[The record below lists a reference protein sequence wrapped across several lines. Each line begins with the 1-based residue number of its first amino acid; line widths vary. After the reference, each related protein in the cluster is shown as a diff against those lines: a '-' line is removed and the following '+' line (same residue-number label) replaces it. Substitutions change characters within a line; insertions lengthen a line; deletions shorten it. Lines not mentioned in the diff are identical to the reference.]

1 MFVSLTMVPAS
12 VYQMMRGMI
21 VVITAIFSVVFLKRK
36 QYRHHWL
43 GVVLIV
49 MALIEVGYVA
59 IAGGSSD
66 DS

>member
-1 MFVSLTMVPAS
+1 
-12 VYQMMRGMI
+12 MMRGMI